1 VDGCWIYQATDER
14 ENEFTTLSCT
24 SASIALVVLLL
35 LLLLLLPYTDISF
48 ARRTDS
54 GDGSGRDLRYILYAL
69 PMTRSIAI

>member
-1 VDGCWIYQATDER
+1 M
-14 ENEFTTLSCT
+14 
-24 SASIALVVLLL
+24 SISIVVIVLLL